1 LYAAEFDHVG
11 AVLDDHRWVGY
22 ERRSNRWDGVA
33 RWKGSNEGGRGR
45 GGAGVRRAF
54 VTASLPLVI
63 ARHRKPVERREAL
76 LVQ

>member
-1 LYAAEFDHVG
+1 
-11 AVLDDHRWVGY
+11 
-22 ERRSNRWDGVA
+22 
-33 RWKGSNEGGRGR
+33 
-45 GGAGVRRAF
+45 VRRAF